1 MKNSV
6 KIAILTATVLTAG
19 GTIGFGAR
27 ANKQTNAAEPR
38 SEVVIVNETDEV
50 NRHLGSIETT
60 KVYLV
65 TGAECPASEEEETME
80 ITPTESETETVTE
93 TTTTPAP
100 TTEPKTEPPTLPF
113 LTVSN
118 MTAEADSVSSIK
130 VTWDAEKDRDYEI
143 GWFTYAPY
151 SENIEIL
158 LPENGVCYLTGLR
171 MDSEYEITVT
181 PVLKED
187 EEANITP
194 ETLTVRTPSVEVIQ
208 EFDYEDGWTN
218 CFAGERAS
226 GLTRM
231 PSSGAIYGSQVDS
244 VTGTGIRRF
253 ENGDY
258 CCAMGTHYGYCND
271 RFIVEL
277 DNGIQFTTR
286 ICDSKGAADVQDEW
300 GYGKYH
306 WFGGEGAGK
315 CIIEFIYDDYN
326 LPSCVAFA
334 GSWGGYNWNGLN
346 LGANIKSIQKINY

>member
-1 MKNSV
+1 MRTQIKV
-6 KIAILTATVLTAG
+6 AILATTLLATGSVIG
-19 GTIGFGAR
+19 IGTR
-27 ANKQTNAAEPR
+27 VTKQAEAAEPR
-38 SEVVIVNETDEV
+38 SEV
-50 NRHLGSIETT
+50 
-60 KVYLV
+60 KV
-65 TGAECPASEEEETME
+65 AEIAEKTCANT
-80 ITPTESETETVTE
+80 TE
-93 TTTTPAP
+93 TTTMYSVPKAESPTEDEDITEDTETTETETTPAP
-100 TTEPKTEPPTLPF
+100 TTPAPTETTTEAVTEAPTPF
-113 LTVSN
+113 LTVEN
-118 MTAEADSVSSIK
+118 ITAEADSVSSIK
-130 VTWDAEKDRDYEI
+130 VTWDAEEGREYNV

-181 PVLKED
+181 PILKEN
-187 EEANITP
+187 EKANVTP
-194 ETLTVRTPSVEVIQ
+194 ETVTVRTPSVEVIQ
-208 EFDYEDGWTN
+208 EYEYEDGWTN

-231 PSSGAIYGSQVDS
+231 PSSGAIYGSAVDT

-306 WFGGEGAGK
+306 WFGGEGNGK
-315 CIIEFIYDDYN
+315 CIIEFIYDDAN
-326 LPSCVAFA
+326 LPYCVSRA
-334 GSWGGYNWNGLN
+334 GTWGNWNWNGLN